1 MSLTEKNS
9 RLSEIEQAILDLVKT
24 TDFETVEHLIVQV
37 QHKHPFSK
45 QEILEHINTLQNQ
58 GKLVLK
64 NCAASAPSS
73 LKTYL
78 LSQYSYWY
86 WFTLILSVITTVIV
100 FTIVENTYPLIYMRY
115 VLSILFVLW
124 LPGYVLIKALFPT
137 REIDAIERVVLS
149 IGMSLALVP
158 ITGLI
163 LNYTP
168 WGIRLTPFTLSLLV
182 LTLTLATVAVF
193 REYRVI
199 TKTS

>member
-9 RLSEIEQAILDLVKT
+9 RLSEIEPAILDLVTT

-45 QEILEHINTLQNQ
+45 QEILEHITALQNQ

-64 NCAASAPSS
+64 TCAASTPSS
-73 LKTYL
+73 LSKYL
-78 LSQYSYWY
+78 LSSHGYWY
-86 WFTLILSVITTVIV
+86 WFTLILSLITTVVV
-100 FTIVENTYPLIYMRY
+100 FTIGENTYPLIYMRY
-115 VLSILFVLW
+115 ALSLLFVLW
-124 LPGYVLIKALFPT
+124 LPGYVFIKALFPT
-137 REIDAIERVVLS
+137 RELDAIERVVLS

-168 WGIRLTPFTLSLLV
+168 WGIRLTPLTLSLLV

-193 REYRVI
+193 REYSV
-199 TKTS
+199 KTNNG